1 MWFPFAPKLVLSGDS
16 LYNTFLSVVSELQKD
31 NCRICDVRQSR
42 EAETGAKRTIFYTG
56 YEILNEELL
65 LKDLVELNGNQFVAL
80 EPESSVSDRKFLFIK
95 NDEKITAIH
104 LGKNPDLSSTSPRK
118 VPIPNCQRFGVTFM
132 DTTIIYKIESFDMTN
147 PNFKCYL
154 EIDSAGYV
162 CVFRQLSDGTTDEVH
177 GVVFGHKKHKRSPGT
192 LPDIEKFIKYLR
204 RIL

>member
-1 MWFPFAPKLVLSGDS
+1 MKQRLETEKDS
-16 LYNTFLSVVSELQKD
+16 K
-31 NCRICDVRQSR
+31 
-42 EAETGAKRTIFYTG
+42 KTIFYTG

-65 LKDLVELNGNQFVAL
+65 LKDIAELNGNQFIAL
-80 EPESSVSDRKFLFIK
+80 ESESSLADRKFLFIK
-95 NDEKITAIH
+95 NDEEITAIH
-104 LGKNPDLSSTSPRK
+104 LGKSSNLSSTSPRK

-147 PNFKCYL
+147 PNLECYL
-154 EIDSAGYV
+154 EIDSAGCV

-192 LPDIEKFIKYLR
+192 LTEIEKFIKYLR